1 MLLSVSFAAE
11 MGVLASPGLCLMEVM
26 PHVVTM
32 VSGVSAMKAILRVV
46 ESFFV
51 WCSDICLI
59 LFSRDS
65 LGLGGTQKWH

>member
-51 WCSDICLI
+51 
-59 LFSRDS
+59 
-65 LGLGGTQKWH
+65 